1 MQRDTHTLSS
11 SGFTALPLP
20 LLFPKK
26 NLDTRS
32 RPFLVTVKIATV
44 LQFSPPL
51 LLGNWST
58 KEEEEEEEEEISML
72 NIRMSR
78 TTVLVVV
85 GHTLS
90 LVTFARVSKAA
101 GMPSSGLGS
110 RWHSDSIIAAQI
122 GLNQIEKSRP
132 WLGTFFRGGPGCGGL
147 FLRDT
152 VHRGDAL
159 LIEGVYSRALLKV
172 GT

>member
-11 SGFTALPLP
+11 SGSTPPPSDLH
-20 LLFPKK
+20 KK

-58 KEEEEEEEEEISML
+58 KEEEEEEEEEISTL
-72 NIRMSR
+72 NIRMSW

-90 LVTFARVSKAA
+90 LVTFARVSKAT
-101 GMPSSGLGS
+101 GMPSSGLGF
-110 RWHSDSIIAAQI
+110 RWHSDS
-122 GLNQIEKSRP
+122 
-132 WLGTFFRGGPGCGGL
+132 
-147 FLRDT
+147 
-152 VHRGDAL
+152 
-159 LIEGVYSRALLKV
+159 LIEGVYSRALLEV